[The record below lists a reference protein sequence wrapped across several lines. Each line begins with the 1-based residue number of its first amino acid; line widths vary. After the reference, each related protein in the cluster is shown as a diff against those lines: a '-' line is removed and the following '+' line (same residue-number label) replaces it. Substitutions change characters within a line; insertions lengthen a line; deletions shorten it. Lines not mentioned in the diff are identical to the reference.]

1 MENNMTSNETPVS
14 SVDPDVRQPNETY
27 FFTTSSL
34 KLALMS
40 VCTFGIYELYWF
52 YKNWVLIKERTG
64 ERIMPFWRAFFAPLW
79 AYSCFKKIKASA
91 GENRIQESLSIGFL
105 AFSYFILQ
113 ALWILPDPFWL
124 ISFFSFTLLIPA
136 NSVALKINNELCT
149 EFSNNDKFAGWN
161 WVGLI
166 FGGLLFTLTLSSTFF
181 EKAAEQGDNLEF
193 MYHNGEGVPPDYA
206 QAVTRYRKAADQGVA
221 EAQFN
226 LGQMYREGQG
236 VSLNYKQAAE
246 WFRKAADQ
254 GVTEAQFNLGQMYR
268 EGQGVPLDYKEAE
281 AWFRKA
287 ADQGVVEAQFN
298 LGQIYREGQGVQVDY
313 KQAAAWF
320 HRAADQGLAE
330 AQFNLG
336 RIYREGPGI
345 PLDYKEAATWYRK
358 AADQG
363 DPKAQFSLG
372 LRYDNGQG
380 VPQDYAQAVTWYRK
394 AADQGHAAAQYNL
407 GLRYGEGQGV
417 PQDYV
422 QAHMWSNLATAS
434 GDQDA
439 ITNRDRVAGM
449 MTPAQIAE
457 AQKLAREWKPT
468 PAN

>member
-1 MENNMTSNETPVS
+1 MTSNETPVS

-64 ERIMPFWRAFFAPLW
+64 ESIMPFWRAFFAPLW

-91 GENRIQESLSIGFL
+91 DENRIQESLSIGLL
-105 AFSYFILQ
+105 AFFYFMLR

-149 EFSNNDKFAGWN
+149 EFSNNDKFARWN
-161 WVGLI
+161 RVGLI

-181 EKAAEQGDNLEF
+181 GKAAEQSDSPEF
-193 MYHNGEGVPPDYA
+193 MRHDGEGVPPDYA
-206 QAVTRYRKAADQGVA
+206 QAVTRYHKAADEGAA

-226 LGQMYREGQG
+226 LGQIYREGQG
-236 VSLNYKQAAE
+236 VPLDYKQAAA

-254 GVTEAQFNLGQMYR
+254 GLAEAQFNLGEIYR

-281 AWFRKA
+281 EWFRKA

-298 LGQIYREGQGVQVDY
+298 LGQIYREGLGVQVDY
-313 KQAAAWF
+313 RQAAAWF

-345 PLDYKEAATWYRK
+345 PLDYKEAVTWYRK